1 MTYAGIGSRETPQ
14 NMLLEMTE
22 IAKRLDSKYVL
33 RSGGAEGADK
43 AFEAGA
49 TNKQIFSP
57 KDTIPNWAFETVA
70 PLVIKQGWN
79 TTLDKMKPFVQ
90 RLLARNMMIMLGASG
105 DDPVQ
110 FVVCWTPNGK
120 VVGGTAWALRL
131 AEERNI
137 PVYNLFNTDR
147 RFLEGL

>member
-14 NMLLEMTE
+14 NILLEMTE
-22 IAKRLDSKYVL
+22 IAKKLDSKYVL

-57 KDTIPNWAFETVA
+57 KDSIPLWAFTAVA
-70 PLVIKQGWN
+70 ELVAEQNWGV
-79 TTLDKMKPFVQ
+79 TLDKMKPFVQ
-90 RLLARNMMIMLGASG
+90 RLIARNMMIMLGSNG
-105 DDPVQ
+105 DEPVK
-110 FVVCWTPNGK
+110 FVVCWTPDGK

-131 AEERNI
+131 AEKCNI
-137 PVYNLFNTDR
+137 PIYNLFNPDR
-147 RFLEGL
+147 RFLEL